1 MASILDKLDRLGA
14 EHPHKLL
21 YSYLDLNGNVLE
33 SYSYASFLRRTKAI
47 ASHLRREH
55 HFAAQDRL
63 LLAYPPGLE
72 MICAFFGCVRAGLIP
87 VPVYPPSSRG
97 FQSALFKMVHI
108 AKDCQA
114 SGILTGKDYHGSLK
128 TNLARSGVAASGV
141 DVDYIS
147 GLPWIVTEDF
157 VDAVSNES
165 AHGVT
170 NGASKGSSNGISH
183 LVKNGAT
190 HSSNGATHG
199 SNGAK
204 NGNGHSNGL
213 HSGPNGSANGN
224 SNGASHQA
232 SKILFLQYTSGST
245 MEPKGVVVTHDNIL
259 ETSGLVIDHPDP
271 VVVSWLPQ
279 YHDMGLIGCYL
290 YPALQGGTTY
300 GFAPTDFIQRPI
312 LWFETIKAYRATATA
327 APNFAYDYCLRA
339 GRLSKDA
346 LEDCDLSSLHVLMC
360 AAEPIKPETY
370 TRFLEAFQPY
380 GLKCESF
387 YGAYGLAENTLAVSM
402 GGRTV
407 VSVNKHG
414 LALGK
419 VKLTTEVSEIDSST
433 QVVSCGTPLAGID
446 VKIVDAERHA
456 ALKSGHIGEIWI
468 AGRGK
473 CVGYWNNPELTMK
486 QFHARLVDDSP
497 YDDGYLRTG
506 DMGFFHDGELYICG
520 RIKDMIILRG
530 QNYYPQ
536 DIEGVVER
544 ASGMIR
550 THCVAAFQI
559 HEDSEPALAIVAE
572 VKNPKVLPE
581 ARKIAAAVRDYLNVE
596 TALISFIAPRAIPRT
611 SSGKIMRH
619 KTKQM
624 WLDGQFSVLSEFSRE
639 KDAGSS
645 EPSSA
650 VHTPFD
656 VLKARYNLTG
666 NESYNLVEAGLD
678 SLDLVVFMHELKE
691 LLKDK
696 GADMLARQVD
706 IGIIQ
711 RVSVAELFQLA
722 EQLERAPEEAL
733 AGLRHSLAAFRE
745 ELRITEKQMMSD
757 DRKLRFEPPAPAPL
771 PAVPVLNHVL
781 LTGGTGFIGPFL
793 IKSLLEQTKA
803 KIYVLVRASDED
815 QGRQR
820 LRAAM
825 DSMGPSAPGL
835 MEMFEER
842 IVPICGDLGQ
852 ASLGLTQEVW
862 DFLATEVDTVFHN
875 GATVNYLFNYDR
887 MREANVIGTNETL
900 RLAFEGRPKEF
911 NYVSTTFVFGW
922 AVKSVLYETDFN
934 EDMALLDFG
943 YSQSKWVAEQ
953 VVADA
958 RSKGLSTRIFRPAL
972 VSPSVTGG
980 GNNFDIAVRLV
991 AFMVNHGIGVD
1002 ALNQVSFVPADIVAN
1017 NIVAISTT
1025 GGTENKTYHMVR
1037 DDYANM
1043 MDITNLITKL
1053 TGRQFEIFSVDD
1065 FVPEL
1070 IRRCRKEDLLF
1081 PLLDFLVGSVD
1092 NITAMEFKRY
1102 ENSTYQAAR
1111 DASTWGIPDPTLEE
1125 TVSGILK
1132 FMQRKGIIS
1141 VQMREADH
1149 GPSVNRTMPLV
1160 DASAIVPSPA
1170 GVS

>member
-1 MASILDKLDRLGA
+1 MASILDQLDRLGE

-21 YSYLDLNGNVLE
+21 YSYIDLSGNPTE
-33 SYSYASFLRRTKAI
+33 SYSYQSFIDRTKTI
-47 ASHLRREH
+47 AGHLLNDGR
-55 HFAAQDRL
+55 FAPEDRL

-72 MICAFFGCVRAGLIP
+72 MICAFFGCVRAGMIP

-97 FQSALFKMVHI
+97 FQSALYKMVHI

-114 SGILTGKDYHGSLK
+114 AGVLTSGGYHASLK
-128 TNLARSGVAASGV
+128 TNLTRSGVSASGV

-157 VDAVSNES
+157 VDV
-165 AHGVT
+165 
-170 NGASKGSSNGISH
+170 ISDDRT
-183 LVKNGAT
+183 VD
-190 HSSNGATHG
+190 S
-199 SNGAK
+199 
-204 NGNGHSNGL
+204 
-213 HSGPNGSANGN
+213 
-224 SNGASHQA
+224 

-245 MEPKGVVVTHDNIL
+245 MEPKGVMVTHENIL
-259 ETSGLVIDHPDP
+259 QTCPLVIDHPDP

-290 YPALQGGTTY
+290 YPALRGGTTH
-300 GFAPTDFIQRPI
+300 GFAPTDFIQRPV
-312 LWFETIKAYRATATA
+312 LWFDAINTYQATATA

-339 GRLSKDA
+339 GRLSKES
-346 LEDCDLSSLHVLMC
+346 LQGCDLSSLRVLMC
-360 AAEPIKPETY
+360 AAEPVKPDTF

-380 GLKCESF
+380 GLKSESF
-387 YGAYGLAENTLAVSM
+387 YAAFGLAENTLAVSL
-402 GGRTV
+402 GGRNI
-407 VSVNKHG
+407 VSVNKRA

-419 VKLTTEVSEIDSST
+419 ARMTTEVSEIDAAT
-433 QVVSCGTPLAGID
+433 QIVSCGTPLPSMD
-446 VKIVDAERHA
+446 VRIVDPDQHV
-456 ALKSGHIGEIWI
+456 ALEPGHIGEIWI
-468 AGRGK
+468 AGSGK
-473 CVGYWNNPELTMK
+473 CLGYWNNPELTLK
-486 QFHARLVDDSP
+486 QFRARLVDDSP

-506 DMGFFHDGELYICG
+506 DMGFFHDGELFVCG

-536 DIEGVVER
+536 DIENAVER
-544 ASGMIR
+544 GSSLIR
-550 THCVAAFQI
+550 HNCVAAFQI

-572 VKNPKVLPE
+572 VKNPKVLPD
-581 ARKIAAAVRDYLNVE
+581 ARKIAAAVRNYLNVE
-596 TALISFIAPRAIPRT
+596 VALISFIAPRAIPRT

-624 WLDGQFSVLSEFSRE
+624 WLDGEFTVLSEFSRE
-639 KDAGSS
+639 KDAGCS
-645 EPSSA
+645 ESGSE
-650 VHTPFD
+650 VQSTFD
-656 VLKARYNLTG
+656 ELKARYNLTG
-666 NESYNLVEAGLD
+666 TESYNLVEAGLD

-691 LLKDK
+691 RLKDK
-696 GADMLARQVD
+696 GAEMLARQVD
-706 IGIIQ
+706 ISVIQ
-711 RVSVAELFQLA
+711 RVSVAELFRLA

-733 AGLRHSLAAFRE
+733 IELRQSLAAFRE
-745 ELRITEKQMMSD
+745 ELRAAEMEMMSND
-757 DRKLRFEPPAPAPL
+757 KKLIFAPEMPAPL
-771 PAVPVLNHVL
+771 PAIPVMNHVL

-793 IKSLLEQTKA
+793 MKSLLEQTPA
-803 KIYVLVRASDED
+803 KIYVLVRSSDEV
-815 QGRQR
+815 QGGQR

-825 DSMGPSAPGL
+825 ESMGPCPAWL
-835 MEMFEER
+835 MQMFEAR
-842 IVPICGDLGQ
+842 VIPICGDLGLPQ
-852 ASLGLTQEVW
+852 LGLTQDVW
-862 DFLATEVDTVFHN
+862 DFLANKLDTVFHN

-887 MREANVIGTNETL
+887 MRDANVLGTNEVL

-934 EDMALLDFG
+934 KNMELLDFG

-958 RSKGLSTRIFRPAL
+958 RSRGLSTRIFRPAL
-972 VSPSVTGG
+972 VSPSITGG

-1017 NIVAISTT
+1017 NIVAISSSA
-1025 GGTENKTYHMVR
+1025 GTQNKTYHVVR

-1043 MDITNLITKL
+1043 LDITGLITKS
-1053 TGRQFEIFSVDD
+1053 TGRQFEIFSVKE

-1102 ENSTYQAAR
+1102 DSSCYQQAR
-1111 DASTWGIPDPTLEE
+1111 NASARGIADPSLED
-1125 TVSGILK
+1125 TVNGILK
-1132 FMQRKGIIS
+1132 FMHRKGIIS
-1141 VQMREADH
+1141 VAA
-1149 GPSVNRTMPLV
+1149 RTV
-1160 DASAIVPSPA
+1160 SAASSPA
-1170 GVS
+1170 EPVACTDA